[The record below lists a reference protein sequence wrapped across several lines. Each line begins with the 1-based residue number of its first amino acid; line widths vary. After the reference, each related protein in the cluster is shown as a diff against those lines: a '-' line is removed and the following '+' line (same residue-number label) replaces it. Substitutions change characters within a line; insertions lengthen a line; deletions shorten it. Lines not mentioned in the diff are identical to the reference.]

1 LRDPNVQHTNVQQA
15 AHQTQRA
22 AYNKMQHAAYNK
34 MRRAA
39 YNKMQ
44 HAAYNKMQHAAEQID
59 ALRPTAAAG
68 PTLTQW
74 HARTLPSGSVSNWY
88 LQAHRVR
95 FRTREWAKWERAK
108 WERAKWERAKWER
121 G

>member
-1 LRDPNVQHTNVQQA
+1 MQRT
-15 AHQTQRA
+15 TQRA
-22 AYNKMQHAAYNK
+22 AEQK
-34 MRRAA
+34 MRFGRS
-39 YNKMQ
+39 
-44 HAAYNKMQHAAEQID
+44 
-59 ALRPTAAAG
+59 RG